1 MDNYESEE
9 SMGTSKERVRYIMG
23 FRKDWDLNAIKHGIW
38 AMRHECTSS
47 YNDGFVA
54 WGVKQELY
62 ELKWLIDESLRKCS
76 TFAPE
81 AEWLKQKEQEKII
94 EILKR

>member
-1 MDNYESEE
+1 
-9 SMGTSKERVRYIMG
+9 MG

-38 AMRHECTSS
+38 AMRYECTNPR
-47 YNDGFVA
+47 NDGFVS

-62 ELKWLIDESLRKCS
+62 ELKWLVDESLRKCG

-81 AEWLKQKEQEKII
+81 EEWLKLKEQEKII